1 MCKDEGKLMG
11 MAADGHYDEKIYRIL
26 NSIIDYKNLRF
37 FPSNTSSRTMITL
50 DTMFNMGEFS
60 TQEKRNIFCYNLQK
74 LTNDLFLNFLNDL
87 HKLYPEYKKLCFSG
101 GLFANVKLNQKIN
114 ELNWVD
120 EIYVLPPMGDEGLA
134 LGACIYK
141 AVQLGEITKPKKL
154 NDVFFG
160 ISYSNDEIYEISKE
174 FDFKRVEYSPE
185 KIAKEINKG
194 SIVGWFQGGS
204 EHGPRA
210 LGARSILVKPT
221 DINTHKVLNER
232 LRRHDTMPFAPI
244 ILSEKFED
252 VFTTSK
258 SKYTAEFMTL
268 CFSTKEEWIDKI
280 PAVIQKSDKTA
291 RPQVVCK
298 EKLPK
303 FWSIL
308 NEYYKLSG
316 IPLLLNTS
324 FNSHNEPII
333 ENPIQ
338 AFSALKKGIIDKLII
353 EDYVYFN

>member
-1 MCKDEGKLMG
+1 
-11 MAADGHYDEKIYRIL
+11 
-26 NSIIDYKNLRF
+26 
-37 FPSNTSSRTMITL
+37 
-50 DTMFNMGEFS
+50 
-60 TQEKRNIFCYNLQK
+60 
-74 LTNDLFLNFLNDL
+74 
-87 HKLYPEYKKLCFSG
+87 
-101 GLFANVKLNQKIN
+101 
-114 ELNWVD
+114 
-120 EIYVLPPMGDEGLA
+120 
-134 LGACIYK
+134 
-141 AVQLGEITKPKKL
+141 
-154 NDVFFG
+154 
-160 ISYSNDEIYEISKE
+160 
-174 FDFKRVEYSPE
+174 
-185 KIAKEINKG
+185 
-194 SIVGWFQGGS
+194 
-204 EHGPRA
+204 
-210 LGARSILVKPT
+210 
-221 DINTHKVLNER
+221 
-232 LRRHDTMPFAPI
+232 MPFAPI